1 MKGQRKPVTDRPSS
15 LLTPTQRDRLGRGF
29 DDVDTAKRRRDQQRI
44 RQRLDASIEDYELL
58 AGLPDRQFELT
69 FNDRQEDDIR
79 RGLADA
85 YRTLERIRT
94 VHELD
99 RDKILQLAR
108 ERDRD
113 RADDSALTLR
123 TRADWRREFED
134 EIASQLQPTRWKRL
148 SDVLLKIG
156 LALLVFVSFLAVIA
170 PDFTNG
176 LGSIPGIVGAS
187 VLVVGLLI
195 VGLRSVK
202 YDIVPM
208 VRALY
213 EDPRGYLRSAWDQM

>member
-1 MKGQRKPVTDRPSS
+1 MTDRSSS
-15 LLTPTQRDRLGRGF
+15 LLTPAQRDRLGRNF
-29 DDVDTAKRRRDQQRI
+29 DDVDAAKRRRDQQRI
-44 RQRLDASIEDYELL
+44 RQRLNAGIEDYELL
-58 AGLPDRQFELT
+58 AELPDRQFELA
-69 FNDRQEDDIR
+69 FKDRQEDHIR

-113 RADDSALTLR
+113 RTDDSALTLR
-123 TRADWRREFED
+123 TRADWRCEFED
-134 EIASQLQPTRWKRL
+134 EIASQYQPTRWKRL

-156 LALLVFVSFLAVIA
+156 LALLIFVSFLAVIA

-176 LGSIPGIVGAS
+176 LGSIPGIVGAG
-187 VLVVGLLI
+187 VLAVGLLI

-202 YDIVPM
+202 YDVVPM

-213 EDPRGYLRSAWDQM
+213 EDPRRSLRTVWEQM